1 MDGDWFSFSLVSRFC
16 FRFLG
21 IGLLAN
27 GLFLSFFLLSFRS
40 SKVFAF
46 PDILQAKQKKKLSPV
61 LPPTYTPI
69 YLSIYPFIVHPSI
82 HILFVLS
89 FAVFVVVSVCF
100 SPFLTLSFISYCI
113 MVYYFPRFRSL
124 FYPPFVPSP
133 RFGHSSSSL
142 SA

>member
-46 PDILQAKQKKKLSPV
+46 PDILQAKQKKNYPLYSH
-61 LPPTYTPI
+61 LPTHQSI
-69 YLSIYPFIVHPSI
+69 YLSIHLLYIHPSI
-82 HILFVLS
+82 FFLCFHSLFSLS
-89 FAVFVVVSVCF
+89 
-100 SPFLTLSFISYCI
+100 SPFVFPLSLHYRLYRIVSWYIISLVFDPYSI
-113 MVYYFPRFRSL
+113 HRSSHPRGSVTR
-124 FYPPFVPSP
+124 P
-133 RFGHSSSSL
+133 RP
-142 SA
+142 